1 MRVVTSTHLRQHLAS
16 VMDEVCRDR
25 APVIVTHPS
34 AEAVVM
40 LPLDEYESIEATL
53 HLLRSP
59 RNAERPPGAVRRVEA
74 RDPAE
79 RTLDG

>member
-1 MRVVTSTHLRQHLAS
+1 MSVVTSTHLRQHLAS
-16 VMDEVCRDR
+16 IMDGVCRDR
-25 APVIVTHPS
+25 APVIVTRQS

-59 RNAERPPGAVRRVEA
+59 GNAERLLGAVRRAEVG
-74 RDPAE
+74 DLAE
-79 RTLDG
+79 RTIDG